1 MLIREVK
8 ERIAHIERKTKE
20 VLIDA
25 KVNLDGTG
33 KSNIKT
39 NVSFLD
45 HLINSFSQYSKIDI
59 NLTASSEDQIKHHL
73 IEDIGIVL
81 GQAIN
86 RALGN
91 REKITRFGYA
101 LIPMDESIS
110 KVAVDLIKRPYYH
123 IDLKLERELIENIS
137 REDIIHFIQSFVSNL
152 NCCVH
157 IVVEYGSNDHHKL
170 EATMKSFAIALK
182 IAMKIDPSNEEKPST
197 KGMM

>member
-1 MLIREVK
+1 MLVREVK
-8 ERIAHIERKTKE
+8 ERIAHLERKTKE
-20 VLIDA
+20 VSIDV

-39 NVSFLD
+39 EVPFLD
-45 HLINSFSQYSKIDI
+45 HLINSFSRYSKIDI

-81 GQAIN
+81 GQAVN
-86 RALGN
+86 RALGS

-123 IDLKLERELIENIS
+123 MDLKLERELIENIS
-137 REDIIHFIQSFVSNL
+137 KEDIIHFIRSFVSNL
-152 NCCVH
+152 NCCIH
-157 IVVEYGSNDHHKL
+157 IVVEYGLNDHHKI

-182 IAMKIDPSNEEKPST
+182 IAMKID
-197 KGMM
+197 